1 MKAFIEDLTMVVA
14 IGLVIYFVYMLEYR
28 VSL

>member
-1 MKAFIEDLTMVVA
+1 MKAFFEDLCMVVC

-28 VSL
+28 VDM